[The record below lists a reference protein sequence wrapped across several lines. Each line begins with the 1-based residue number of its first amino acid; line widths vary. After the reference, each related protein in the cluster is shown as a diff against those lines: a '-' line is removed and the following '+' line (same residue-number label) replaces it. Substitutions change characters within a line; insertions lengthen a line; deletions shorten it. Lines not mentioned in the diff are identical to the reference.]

1 LNVKSRTGEVPL
13 TGVALAVS
21 LVLAAGL
28 VVYPL
33 ASLFGRAFQA
43 GAEPFQRAFSG
54 LVLLAVLHTLWAS
67 GIATALAVVLAAA
80 LAVATERSPAIGR
93 HWLRL
98 GVSLPILIPPFI
110 SAFSW
115 TQAYGRA
122 GLLDKLV
129 HVWWGGVFGAPG
141 TVALLAVQSLPLVY
155 LPLAAALSSH
165 HTQDLERAARISGA
179 GFGTM
184 LRTVTLPLLRPY
196 LLAGAALAYVVSAS
210 DFGVPSVVGLPGRF
224 STVTTEIY
232 RDMAFATNP
241 ANFATVIVLA
251 AFLVAL
257 ALAVLLVLRQPV
269 LDAVIAAGSA
279 RHDTPR
285 TSQHFGALPVLVTAA
300 VGLWVALVSLFPL
313 AAMLLVALIRAYGLP
328 IVPENLTFLHFNQAL
343 QGDGALALIRSA
355 VLALL
360 AATIVMAI
368 GLAVALAARRGPL
381 GRFTEVIVALPYAI
395 PGSAMAV
402 AIILGFSRWLYGTFA
417 IILLAYVGRFW
428 ALGSRPIAAALSQL
442 APDPVRAARIS
453 GAAAWRSFWTG
464 AWPAVRPAAAA
475 AWLLVF
481 LTVIHE
487 LTVSSLLYTPDTQ
500 TVAVVVLNAEQ
511 GGDVARTAAI
521 SVLLTAIVLL
531 VAIPAVALRTRV
543 QAAAR

>member
-1 LNVKSRTGEVPL
+1 MPL

-33 ASLFGRAFQA
+33 LALFGRAFQA

-54 LVLLAVLHTLWAS
+54 PVLLAVLHTLWAS
-67 GIATALAVVLAAA
+67 GLATALAVVLAAA

-93 HWLRL
+93 QWLRL

-122 GLLDKLV
+122 GLLDKLL
-129 HVWWGGVFGAPG
+129 HVSWPGVFGAPG

-155 LPLAAALSSH
+155 LPLAAALASH
-165 HTQDLERAARISGA
+165 NTHDLERAARISGA
-179 GFGTM
+179 SFGTM

-224 STVTTEIY
+224 STITTEIY

-251 AFLVAL
+251 ALLVAL
-257 ALAVLLVLRQPV
+257 ALAVLLALRQPV
-269 LDAVIAAGSA
+269 LDAVIAAGAA
-279 RHDTPR
+279 RHETPPASR
-285 TSQHFGALPVLVTAA
+285 RAGPLPVLVTAA
-300 VGLWVALVSLFPL
+300 VGVWIALVSLFPL

-328 IVPENLTFLHFNQAL
+328 VARENLTFLHFNQAL
-343 QGDGALALIRSA
+343 QGDGGVALFRSA
-355 VLALL
+355 FLAVI
-360 AATIVMAI
+360 AATVVTAL
-368 GLAVALAARRGPL
+368 GLAVALAARRGAL
-381 GRFTEVIVALPYAI
+381 GRLTEVIVALPYAI

-402 AIILGFSRWLYGTFA
+402 AIILGF
-417 IILLAYVGRFW
+417 
-428 ALGSRPIAAALSQL
+428 
-442 APDPVRAARIS
+442 
-453 GAAAWRSFWTG
+453 
-464 AWPAVRPAAAA
+464 
-475 AWLLVF
+475 
-481 LTVIHE
+481 
-487 LTVSSLLYTPDTQ
+487 
-500 TVAVVVLNAEQ
+500 
-511 GGDVARTAAI
+511 
-521 SVLLTAIVLL
+521 
-531 VAIPAVALRTRV
+531 
-543 QAAAR
+543 